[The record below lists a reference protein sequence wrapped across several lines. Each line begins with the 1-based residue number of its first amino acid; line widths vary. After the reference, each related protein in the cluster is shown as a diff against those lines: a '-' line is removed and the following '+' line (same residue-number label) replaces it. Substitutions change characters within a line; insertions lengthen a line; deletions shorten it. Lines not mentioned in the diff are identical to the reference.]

1 MFVFKFK
8 IRVDIGP
15 NRQVVNYIPSTLL
28 AGYDLRCMLQD
39 ARSGALLSP
48 FLSFNTFLTI
58 AAKKEKMCVRF
69 LDFLFLK
76 GICCLYEIQMGLFR
90 YLNLLYDIHLFFSV
104 IQPKVV

>member
-1 MFVFKFK
+1 MSHYALEGLFQRVLQRKHRFYLKPNFHCYDGVQHVFVFKFK

-39 ARSGALLSP
+39 SRSGALLSP

-58 AAKKEKMCVRF
+58 AAKKEK
-69 LDFLFLK
+69 
-76 GICCLYEIQMGLFR
+76 
-90 YLNLLYDIHLFFSV
+90 SV
-104 IQPKVV
+104 